1 MSDVSVTDDIV
12 QDLFVS
18 LWNKKENFE
27 SIEKIKAF
35 LFVSARNACLNELIR
50 LQIHQTKLDEYKVE
64 REYEEFEDII
74 LIDDFD
80 RKLTKW
86 LDALPTE
93 CRRVVEL
100 SLSGKKN
107 QEIAD
112 IMQLSV
118 NTVKNQKVKGFK
130 ILRELY
136 QHDYI
141 LLIVVGFMLNR

>member
-1 MSDVSVTDDIV
+1 M
-12 QDLFVS
+12 
-18 LWNKKENFE
+18 N
-27 SIEKIKAF
+27 
-35 LFVSARNACLNELIR
+35 IR
-50 LQIHQTKLDEYKVE
+50 Q
-64 REYEEFEDII
+64 REYDEFEDLI

-80 RKLTKW
+80 RKLSKW

-112 IMQLSV
+112 IMQLALS
-118 NTVKNQKVKGFK
+118 TVKNQKVKGFK

-141 LLIVVGFMLNR
+141 LLIVIGFVLNR

>member
-1 MSDVSVTDDIV
+1 MEFHAAVPEGIQTCTIWAVWDGI
-12 QDLFVS
+12 
-18 LWNKKENFE
+18 E
-27 SIEKIKAF
+27 S
-35 LFVSARNACLNELIR
+35 
-50 LQIHQTKLDEYKVE
+50 
-64 REYEEFEDII
+64 I

-80 RKLTKW
+80 RKLSKW

-100 SLSGKKN
+100 ALSGKKN

-112 IMQLSV
+112 IMQLALS
-118 NTVKNQKVKGFK
+118 TVKNQKVKGFK

-141 LLIVVGFMLNR
+141 LLIVIGFVLNRW